1 MPTNLLVLPLLGG
14 FCFVHILYYL
24 RFRAQRLEG
33 YRLLI
38 ECAITGAGLLAI
50 SRLLIAVVDYAPAPI
65 WLFSYRLRTFWCSF
79 WPLEDAGTATIALF
93 LGIFLPCIANCFYG
107 KERAKDRALRR
118 HSNALFR
125 LLHDAASNQRPIA
138 VTLANNK
145 WYAGM
150 VTDSPSLDPQEAHF
164 RLLPILS
171 GFRRA
176 ENLKVEVTVY
186 YKFSDDA
193 RLKASDMAV
202 TLVLEDVKIANL
214 FDEAIFFD
222 VFKHER
228 QVDDMDTVTVE
239 PKPDDNIPE
248 SYIG

>member
-14 FCFVHILYYL
+14 FCLVHILYYP

-38 ECAITGAGLLAI
+38 ECAITGADLLAV
-50 SRLLIAVVDYAPAPI
+50 SSLLIILVGCAPAPV
-65 WLFSYRLRTFWCSF
+65 WAFGYRLRTFWYSF
-79 WPLEDAGTATIALF
+79 WPLEDAGTATTAFF

-150 VTDSPSLDPQEAHF
+150 VTDSPNLDPQESYF

-171 GFRRA
+171 GFRRP

-186 YKFSDDA
+186 YKFTGNVA
-193 RLKASDMAV
+193 PKAADMAV
-202 TLVLEDVKIANL
+202 TLVLQDVKIANL

-222 VFKHER
+222 VFKNER
-228 QVDDMDTVTVE
+228 QIEAMDTVTVE
-239 PKPDDNIPE
+239 TKPEDNIPE